1 MIKFIITIFIYS
13 LFLISFIQGK
23 TLDNSEKIC
32 LDNLVLNLGLNV
44 GTNCSDKNIV
54 NCLDGTY
61 VYSLN
66 LNSNSSYQISQQ
78 DFQCFSSISTV
89 ILTNLNVSPF
99 FLVGPFPLK
108 TISLINCNTTYSQLF
123 LQEISS
129 NLTALT
135 IDEIPPQIFN
145 VYINLSCIQKLS
157 SFIFRLK
164 NLDASTNNILLNN
177 DLPVGVI
184 NNIPL
189 LSIDLKDIPS
199 MDNVNCSSIN
209 LRSFY
214 TPTYQ
219 GYNNIPSLKNIQ
231 NIYLY
236 ISSGYSEFNQFS
248 LIPKENSIES
258 LFFRGSLLSRQ
269 TKVDLTNLTKLISID
284 LRDVFVEFNHV
295 GQIPLILPQSVQSFS
310 ISGGEFLV
318 SVKEFFDL
326 YPAISFNSI
335 SYNQITGNFSE
346 WKNRGYKSFFIN
358 NNKLEGSVDSSW
370 CTTLTILG
378 DNKLSGEL
386 PSCFTCHLLSYNVR
400 YLVNGSGVVGG
411 NNFTNV
417 YPIPT
422 CTTLIPNLRY
432 NSDSQQ
438 LFLYGDDLGFY
449 SSDIMVVSPSPSYVF
464 IPLIYSKLFVAYP
477 VFKIDSPQHIDL
489 NFTGSNQVFTL
500 STIQKPP
507 AVTLVTTSNQSN
519 TMIFEGTFFNYN
531 KSSIKILVGN
541 NQCLTTSATF
551 YKVDCL
557 IQGIYDKNTI
567 AQILIHVEDYYTTNL
582 KILEVSIFAY
592 LNQSTSVYN
601 CSVDCSS
608 LGGICNT
615 LIGQCDIKCPN
626 DCTLSGTC
634 NTTTGICNCN
644 ANYQGS
650 DCSLPFISCSSD
662 CGASLNHGACNNQIG
677 ICECV
682 PNYQGSNCTI
692 PSHYITSV
700 IPCSVDGGEVSI
712 YGWFGNNGDGTHS
725 LSSYNVL
732 IGQLECTVTSINQ
745 TTIKCNL
752 GAGKG
757 TKSIKITNS
766 NYPNV
771 IFNGNGLFNYR
782 NPIKTCP
789 NSCTSSNNGKCNTN
803 TGECQCNDKF
813 TGFDCST
820 LVSIIETAPSTNTS
834 VDSNTGGVTLTNENT
849 FYEISIISLNEISI
863 SGSIVKSHQ
872 LKGNWSIVKQNGETI
887 DPNIFKFSQTLIN
900 NTCTITYTIEEIKLK
915 DKTFTFGTT
924 TFTLKK
930 DSLKLSVLLKDYQYQ
945 SSLNTLQLVFYSA
958 AGTDKNSNSDDS
970 NDCNKQETSINTSN
984 ADNQQLSNYIQIYKN
999 SKILVGR
1006 FINQVVADSRPTFM
1020 SSTIINDNS
1029 NRSTSSSSSI
1039 VLGLNLPHCNECL
1052 IDPDFSILV
1061 SPNFKDSCDGSTNK
1075 NKWLIPVAVV
1085 VPVVGC
1091 AVIVILS
1098 VVLYKKYRYNIK
1110 LFAIKLKPFRK

>member
-1 MIKFIITIFIYS
+1 MVKFITILFIIF
-13 LFLISFIQGK
+13 FLKFTEGV
-23 TLDNSEKIC
+23 LDNNEKIC
-32 LDNLVLNLGLNV
+32 LDNLVLNLGLTV
-44 GTNCSDKNIV
+44 DTNYCSSNYIICNGNFV
-54 NCLDGTY
+54 SYLDL
-61 VYSLN
+61 S
-66 LNSNSSYQISQQ
+66 SNSSYQISQI
-78 DFQCFSSISTV
+78 DIECFSKL
-89 ILTNLNVSPF
+89 LTLTFTNANVSPS
-99 FLVGPFPLK
+99 FLAGPFSSV
-108 TISLINCNTTYSQLF
+108 TYISLHNCSSTYSQLF
-123 LQEISS
+123 LVPISS
-129 NLTALT
+129 NLT
-135 IDEIPPQIFN
+135 
-145 VYINLSCIQKLS
+145 Y
-157 SFIFRLK
+157 
-164 NLDASTNNILLNN
+164 
-177 DLPVGVI
+177 
-184 NNIPL
+184 
-189 LSIDLKDIPS
+189 LSIDHIPPLTS
-199 MDNVNCSSIN
+199 FINIRLSYIQRLGTFIFSLDKLDVSTDYIILVNDFPAGV
-209 LRSFY
+209 LY
-214 TPTYQ
+214 P
-219 GYNNIPSLKNIQ
+219 IPSLTMDLNYLPLVDNLIFPSLNIRSFNAPQ
-231 NIYLY
+231 P
-236 ISSGYSEFNQFS
+236 GYSSFSTLKNVKLVFIFFENGYIDFNQFS
-248 LIPKENSIES
+248 LIPKNNSIES
-258 LFFRGSLLSRQ
+258 LSVSGGILAPQ
-269 TKVDLTNLTKLISID
+269 NKINLTNLTNLKLLS
-284 LRDVFVEFNHV
+284 LSNNLLLFNYH
-295 GQIPLILPQSVQSFS
+295 GEIPLFLPQSIQTLKIANGNFS
-310 ISGGEFLV
+310 IVKDFLYSFPSLSYISILSNQIQNNFSQWENKGFQTFLV
-318 SVKEFFDL
+318 SD
-326 YPAISFNSI
+326 
-335 SYNQITGNFSE
+335 
-346 WKNRGYKSFFIN
+346 
-358 NNKLEGSVDSSW
+358 NKLKGSVDSSW
-370 CTTLTILG
+370 CTSMV
-378 DNKLSGEL
+378 NFNNNQLSGEV
-386 PSCFTCHLLSYNVR
+386 PSCFTCHLLNP
-400 YLVNGSGVVGG
+400 LVQNMIAG
-411 NNFTNV
+411 NLFTNV
-417 YPIPT
+417 NPIQN

-432 NSDSQQ
+432 NSTFEQ
-438 LFLYGDDLGFY
+438 LFLYGQDLGFY
-449 SSDIMVVSPSPSYVF
+449 ASDVK
-464 IPLIYSKLFVAYP
+464 LISLPTYFFSIIGYSKLFVSLIP
-477 VFKIDSPQHIDL
+477 QSELPQILDVFFK
-489 NFTGSNQVFTL
+489 GSNQNFTL

-507 AVTLVTTSNQSN
+507 AVTLVTTSTQLN
-519 TMIFEGTFFNYN
+519 TIVFEGDFFNYN

-557 IQGIYDKNTI
+557 IQGDYDKDTLVKV
-567 AQILIHVEDYYTTNL
+567 LISVEDYYYMKL
-582 KILEVSIFAY
+582 DILNVSLFAY

-601 CSVDCSS
+601 CSVDCSTV
-608 LGGICNT
+608 GGICNT

-626 DCTLSGTC
+626 DCTNTLSGTC

-650 DCSLPFISCSSD
+650 DCSLLFISCSSD
-662 CGASLNHGACNNQIG
+662 CGASLNHGACNNKIG

-771 IFNGNGLFNYR
+771 IFNGNGLFNYQ

-872 LKGNWSIVKQNGETI
+872 LKGNWSMVKQNGETI

-1029 NRSTSSSSSI
+1029 NRSASSSI